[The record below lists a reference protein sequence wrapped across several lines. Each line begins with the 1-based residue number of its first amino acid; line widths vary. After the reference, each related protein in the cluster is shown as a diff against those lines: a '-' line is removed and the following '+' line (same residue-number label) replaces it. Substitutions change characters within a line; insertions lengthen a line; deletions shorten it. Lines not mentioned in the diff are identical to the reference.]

1 MRLFRP
7 RNLLI
12 LAIIGTVIAVVMSKK
27 NRPADP
33 LPTVSYSPPPAPAPA
48 KAETSSDDGEAE
60 TSTED

>member
-12 LAIIGTVIAVVMSKK
+12 LAIIGTVVAVMMSKK

-33 LPTVSYSPPPAPAPA
+33 LPTVSYSPPPAPAKVDEPA
-48 KAETSSDDGEAE
+48 E
-60 TSTED
+60 STTEESTDEG

>member
-33 LPTVSYSPPPAPAPA
+33 LPTVSYSPPPAPA
-48 KAETSSDDGEAE
+48 KAEPEAASE
-60 TSTED
+60 PEADAASED

>member
-12 LAIIGTVIAVVMSKK
+12 LAIIGTVVAVVMSKK

-33 LPTVSYSPPPAPAPA
+33 LPTVSYSPPTPAP
-48 KAETSSDDGEAE
+48 KADDNGNGGDSGEGEGSD
-60 TSTED
+60 T

>member
-33 LPTVSYSPPPAPAPA
+33 LPTVSYSPPPAPA
-48 KAETSSDDGEAE
+48 KADDAAAASDDSGEA
-60 TSTED
+60 